1 MVSMSE
7 LLIAVPDSLGEA
19 LGAVESLFAV
29 LHASSTGN
37 PIALDLTPVTWI
49 RPYSAISLLG
59 VYHYLKQ
66 LTHLPVRLTGPQCDI
81 NIYLRRIDFFKCGT
95 GTVYITD
102 PFNPIDNLSRRTSSS
117 NVLELFPIRVHEDV
131 YDTGVG

>member
-1 MVSMSE
+1 MWSE
-7 LLIAVPDSLGEA
+7 TQTVPFYISTDTSLPNT
-19 LGAVESLFAV
+19 L
-29 LHASSTGN
+29 
-37 PIALDLTPVTWI
+37 
-49 RPYSAISLLG
+49 
-59 VYHYLKQ
+59 

-81 NIYLRRIDFFKCGT
+81 HIYLRRIDFFKCGT